1 MESRQAVGSDPTP
14 HILIFEPDPR
24 GHAREWIGH
33 LLRKAGASQGKLRVS
48 LLIPKDLEET
58 LRPLLPAGAQLLTL
72 DPEEQRRCRSSN
84 LLVSAFGR
92 WRAMRRYLRLSGASR
107 GLFLGFDHLT
117 LPYAF
122 GLGAGGRRVSGI
134 LFRPTAHYA
143 SLGCEKP
150 SPRERL
156 RDLRKD
162 LLLRLAL
169 RNRAVET
176 VFSLDPY
183 FPPFAARRYGAG
195 RKVLPL
201 GDPAAPLGTPTEQE
215 WALARQI
222 PEGRVAF
229 LLFGEITERKGV
241 LPFLEALTL
250 LPPRIAAQTAVTL
263 AGRIDPGVAAQV
275 EELLQR
281 IHQRQPALW
290 LNLADRWITE
300 GEVAALMQASNVVMA
315 PYQRFVGSSGVLLWA
330 ARAGR
335 PVICQNY
342 GLLGRLTESY
352 GLGITVDSCN
362 PHALAAAMV
371 KTVEGGAP
379 RLRFPDWVSEFLDC
393 RTPETF
399 AAVLLL
405 RSA

>member
-1 MESRQAVGSDPTP
+1 M
-14 HILIFEPDPR
+14 
-24 GHAREWIGH
+24 
-33 LLRKAGASQGKLRVS
+33 
-48 LLIPKDLEET
+48 LIPEDLEET

-72 DPEEQRRCRSSN
+72 DPGEQRRCRSSN

-92 WRAMRRYLRLSGASR
+92 WWAMRRYLRLSGASR

-117 LPYAF
+117 LPYAL
-122 GLGAGGRRVSGI
+122 GLGAAGRRVSGI

-201 GDPAAPLGTPTEQE
+201 GDPSAPLGTPTEQE

-222 PEGRVAF
+222 PEGRISF

-263 AGRIDPGVAAQV
+263 AGRIDHGVAAQV
-275 EELLQR
+275 DELLQR

-300 GEVAALMQASNVVMA
+300 GEVAALLQASNVVMA

-342 GLLGRLTESY
+342 GLLGRLTEGY

-362 PHALAAAMV
+362 PNALAAAIV

-379 RLRFPDWVSEFLDC
+379 RLGFPDWVSEFLDC